1 MRPAGKRHGGDAV
14 AQFGLGG
21 IIGRFLAALALV
33 AVTYNPTGRSFAHW
47 IGATFPH
54 IQPLQAVAGIA
65 LVGIWL
71 FFVHA
76 TWRALGTLGVV
87 LGLAF
92 FAALIWLFVSW
103 GWLSLANQGAMAWVG
118 IVVVASLLTT
128 GLCWA
133 LVQTKVSGQQVV
145 DEISRH

>member
-1 MRPAGKRHGGDAV
+1 MTGVTTLAK
-14 AQFGLGG
+14 FGIGG
-21 IIGRFLAALALV
+21 ILLRFIASLV
-33 AVTYNPTGRSFAHW
+33 LVVATYNPTGRSFAHW
-47 IGATFPH
+47 IGDTFPH
-54 IQPLQAVAGIA
+54 VDPLQAVAGIA

-76 TWRALGTLGVV
+76 TWRALGTLGVL

-92 FAALIWLFVSW
+92 FAAVTWLFVSW
-103 GWLSLANQGAMAWVG
+103 GWLSLANSGAMAWVG
-118 IVVVASLLTT
+118 IFVVASLLTT

-133 LVQTKVSGQQVV
+133 LVQTKISGQQVV

>member
-1 MRPAGKRHGGDAV
+1 MAK
-14 AQFGLGG
+14 FGLGA
-21 IIGRFLAALALV
+21 ILTRFIAAFLLV
-33 AVTYNPTGRSFAHW
+33 AATYNPTGQSFTHW
-47 IGATFPH
+47 IAGTFPH
-54 IQPLQAVAGIA
+54 IQPMQAVAGIA
-65 LVGIWL
+65 LIGAWL

-92 FAALIWLFVSW
+92 FAAVIWLLVSW
-103 GWLSLANQGAMAWVG
+103 GWLSLGNHGAMTWVG

-133 LVQTKVSGQQVV
+133 LVQTRVSGQQVV